1 MTPKFHSLTVRDIRR
16 ETKETVS
23 VAFDIPQNLT
33 NDYQFEAGQYLT
45 LKATID
51 GEEVRRSYSLCSSPI
66 DGEWRVAIKQI
77 ENGVFSTYANKSLK
91 KGHALEVMTPA
102 GNFRLQPNKAAK
114 KNYVLYAAGSGI
126 TPIFSILKTILSE
139 EPNSTV
145 TLFYG
150 NKGFYGIIFRE
161 ELEALKNKCL
171 TRFRLIHLFSRE
183 SPGSRIQKG
192 RIDAQKCGDLF
203 DAFLKNE
210 TVDDVFICGP
220 ESMILDVKNTL
231 VGKGVNEKNI
241 HFELFGTVAA
251 QSKSDDKIEVAGF
264 ESRIEVIVDGDST
277 EFVMDSNGMSIL
289 DAAQKAGA
297 DLPFACKGG
306 VCCTCKAKVLEGAA
320 RMDVNYALIPEE
332 VENNYILTCQAHPT
346 TEKIVVSFDD

>member
-161 ELEALKNKCL
+161 ELEALKNKYL

-231 VGKGVNEKNI
+231 VGKGVNEKHI